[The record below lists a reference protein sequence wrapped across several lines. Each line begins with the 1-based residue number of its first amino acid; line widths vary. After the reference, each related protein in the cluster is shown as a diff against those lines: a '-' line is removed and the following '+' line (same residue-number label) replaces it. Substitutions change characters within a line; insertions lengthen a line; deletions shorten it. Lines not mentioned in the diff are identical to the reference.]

1 VSLEGIDVSR
11 WNAVPSQAMLA
22 PLEFAFAKAS
32 QAYWRDP
39 RYSDHVAAFRRAG
52 LIVGAYHFGVGSSQ
66 SFVAQQVRTFLAAAA
81 GADLLALDLERN
93 GNGPTMSQAEARE
106 FIRLVKA
113 SGRSIGL
120 YHSRSGFPSLGQSWN
135 WVAQWGSR
143 PPDIAWAFW
152 QYQGSPLDRNRA
164 AGTLADLRRL
174 AGLRLP
180 EPVSTAD
187 PGEWRAGV
195 SAYPGGLPRPFWLYR
210 WATDP
215 RTGERTWTRERRW
228 TRGFSAPVTVSWGSV
243 LGARRR
249 MARLDSGALRGFWL
263 DVTSATR
270 QTNPWL
276 RQVGVAGAAQ

>member
-106 FIRLVKA
+106 FISLVQA
-113 SGRSIGL
+113 SGRTIGL
-120 YHSRSGFPSLGQSWN
+120 YHSRSGFPSLGQNWN
-135 WVAQWGSR
+135 WVAQWGSTR
-143 PPDIAWAFW
+143 PTGVGWAFW
-152 QYQGSPLDRNRA
+152 QYQGAPLDRNRF

-174 AGLRLP
+174 AGLP
-180 EPVSTAD
+180 MPGPTPSPSD
-187 PGEWRAGV
+187 PAAWRAGV
-195 SAYPGGLPRPFWLYR
+195 RPYPGGLPRPFWLYR
-210 WATDP
+210 WASSDA
-215 RTGERTWTRERRW
+215 GERTWTRERRW
-228 TRGFSAPVTVSWGSV
+228 TRGFSALATVSWGPV

-249 MARLDSGALRGFWL
+249 MARLDSGALAGYWL
-263 DVTSATR
+263 DVTTAAER
-270 QTNPWL
+270 TNPWL
-276 RQVGVAGAAQ
+276 RQVE